1 MCTVKLRPTVNRA
14 GNGALVVHVGEENE
28 LLVDKVGVGD
38 AVHLLGVEEGLV
50 ETLVS
55 LLSPVL
61 QPLCQPHLPTL
72 HTLLAE
78 CLAKKERVNFPGSN

>member
-1 MCTVKLRPTVNRA
+1 MYTVRLRPTIYGA

-28 LLVDKVGVGD
+28 LLVDKVRVGD

-50 ETLVS
+50 KTLVS

-61 QPLCQPHLPTL
+61 QPLCQPLLTTL

-78 CLAKKERVNFPGSN
+78 CL